1 MSTRPECDHA
11 DSINAFGVRSA
22 SSLTRRQIVCG
33 LAAAAGVA
41 SSWAAPSRA
50 AFLVQMVPR
59 SGPAGAVGSGL
70 ADGADIYLSANKS
83 RLAASGL
90 AVELL
95 TLEDPRDAKRALA
108 AQRFGEDV
116 ACRHFADAVRDA
128 QLVVIA
134 SPVSAF
140 HSVLD
145 ELLREARPDALITDV
160 ISVKSPVL
168 ALVKQVAPARGLRFV
183 PAHPI
188 AGGERSGPWH
198 ASPDLLQGRVVV
210 ATPGEMV
217 DKEAV
222 RQVAAFWSA
231 CGAQVVQM
239 SAVNHDHIFG
249 AVSHVPHVLAYA
261 YLASWSEQLGVTE
274 KLALAGPG
282 FRDFTR
288 IAAASPSLWAEIC
301 LANKDAVLNELTQFN
316 HCLQQLMQ
324 ALRVGDAE
332 SLVTR
337 FSQARE
343 RRLRFENEGFASY
356 R

>member
-1 MSTRPECDHA
+1 MNAPTPSQPSLSNAKSAQWDTIAVIGHGLIGG
-11 DSINAFGVRSA
+11 SIAWAIHER
-22 SSLTRRQIVCG
+22 G
-33 LAAAAGVA
+33 LAR
-41 SSWAAPSRA
+41 SLRTWDPSPE
-50 AFLVQMVPR
+50 V
-59 SGPAGAVGSGL
+59 
-70 ADGADIYLSANKS
+70 
-83 RLAASGL
+83 
-90 AVELL
+90 
-95 TLEDPRDAKRALA
+95 RALA

-160 ISVKSPVL
+160 TSVKSPVL
-168 ALVKQVAPARGLRFV
+168 DLVKQVAPARGLRFV

-210 ATPGEMV
+210 TTPDEMV

-239 SAVNHDHIFG
+239 SAVNHDHVFG

-301 LANKDAVLNELTQFN
+301 LANKDAVLNELTLFN

-332 SLVTR
+332 SLITR

-343 RRLRFENEGFASY
+343 RRLRFEDEGFASY